1 MDEMGEEVGMIKVIK
16 RLLDDARDRK
26 HQRQRMIVKPY
37 RGVLEEHLL
46 SEMNIESMD
55 IKNFQCS
62 LSPPI
67 VSNL

>member
-16 RLLDDARDRK
+16 KLLDDARDRK

-37 RGVLEEHLL
+37 RGVLEEHLKG
-46 SEMNIESMD
+46 EMNIDSMD

-62 LSPPI
+62 SSPPL
-67 VSNL
+67 VGNM